1 SDVSKRIA
9 NGTSVHV
16 NTHTPVQ
23 NLNLD
28 IEEQSHKHS
37 ISHIEEP
44 NTNNSEG
51 SLAGVLNEYLAV
63 HREEC
68 AARCQAVSSV
78 KYPIYDQT
86 VYLNDYHKKMLKDQ
100 YEGLKKIE
108 QITMDSASIETNM

>member
-1 SDVSKRIA
+1 MLMHATEVHYQCPKRVRVQYDVSERIA

-51 SLAGVLNEYLAV
+51 SLAGAVWDVFRRQDLPKLNEYLAV

-78 KYPIYDQT
+78 MTHFFPMS
-86 VYLNDYHKKMLKDQ
+86 N
-100 YEGLKKIE
+100 
-108 QITMDSASIETNM
+108 